1 MLETNNNQFGFLN
14 LKKVPL
20 NKNLVTIVSIV
31 VIGIVVIFGSVWF
44 FVQNKNPKNADFAEQ
59 SNNTQLDNQY
69 GDQNQSEENFSSVLP
84 NFEEKIEGNLKIYT
98 NFARGIQFAYN
109 KAWQANRQEGSQN
122 PDSLLF
128 SNLPDGDSLE
138 FYFLIKVDEASEKN
152 KILREG
158 VNNDGF
164 KYQIIRSF
172 SSVRSEEEANEK
184 ELLYLSIVH
193 SINDQFKQPGINSGI
208 LYRYVYTFPSSKGG
222 SYLNR
227 VVSELETIAKS
238 FKYLYND
245 APYFVTLPSGKQ
257 LSFEYTI
264 NFELVSNQ
272 DGMVTLSAKDYS
284 LEIKLYYNKPVNINT
299 TCLSEYVRHPIKLD
313 NLTAEYRGYR
323 VNEANQSQCANV
335 SGTEVIEVTLG
346 GEKVFLEF
354 NFSVSIDDRILLLIK
369 SMKLQS

>member
-20 NKNLVTIVSIV
+20 NKNLATIVSIV
-31 VIGIVVIFGSVWF
+31 IIGIIITFGSVWF
-44 FVQNKNPKNADFAEQ
+44 FVQNKNPKKADLTEQ
-59 SNNTQLDNQY
+59 SNNTQLDDQY
-69 GDQNQSEENFSSVLP
+69 SDQNQSEENFSSVLP

-98 NFARGIQFAYN
+98 NFSRGIQFAYN

-122 PDSLLF
+122 PDNLLF
-128 SNLPDGDSLE
+128 SNLPEGDSLE
-138 FYFLIKVDEASEKN
+138 FCFLIKVDEASEKN

-172 SSVRSEEEANEK
+172 SSGRSEEKGNEK
-184 ELLYLSIVH
+184 EVLYLSIAH
-193 SINDQFKQPGINSGI
+193 SINDQFKQPRIHSGM
-208 LYRYVYTFPSSKGG
+208 LYRYVYTFPSSKGEP
-222 SYLNR
+222 YLNR

-264 NFELVSNQ
+264 NFELVSDQ
-272 DGMVTLSAKDYS
+272 DGMVTLSSKDYS
-284 LEIKLYYNKPVNINT
+284 LEIKLYYNKPVSINT
-299 TCLSEYVRHPIKLD
+299 TCLSEHARYPIKLD
-313 NLTAEYRGYR
+313 NLTVEYRGYT

-354 NFSVSIDDRILLLIK
+354 DSFSVDDRILLLVK

>member
-1 MLETNNNQFGFLN
+1 MFETNNNQFDFLN
-14 LKKVPL
+14 LKKVSL

-31 VIGIVVIFGSVWF
+31 VIGIIIIFGSVWF
-44 FVQNKNPKNADFAEQ
+44 FVQNKNSKNADLAEQ

-69 GDQNQSEENFSSVLP
+69 SDQNQSEENFSSVLP
-84 NFEEKIEGNLKIYT
+84 NFEEKTEGNLNIYT

-128 SNLPDGDSLE
+128 NNLPEGDSLE
-138 FYFLIKVDEASEKN
+138 FYFLIKEVSEKN

-172 SSVRSEEEANEK
+172 SSGRSEEEANEK
-184 ELLYLSIVH
+184 EVLYLSIVH
-193 SINDQFKQPGINSGI
+193 SINDQLKQPGIYSGI
-208 LYRYVYTFPSSKGG
+208 LYRYVYTFPSSKGE
-222 SYLNR
+222 SYLNL
-227 VVSELETIAKS
+227 VVSELEIIVKS
-238 FKYLYND
+238 FKYLYHD
-245 APYFVTLPSGKQ
+245 APYFVTLPGGKQ

-264 NFELVSNQ
+264 NFELISDQ

-299 TCLSEYVRHPIKLD
+299 TCLSEYAKYPIKLD
-313 NLTAEYRGYR
+313 NLTAEYRGYT

-354 NFSVSIDDRILLLIK
+354 NSSVSVDDRILLLIK
-369 SMKLQS
+369 SMRLQS

>member
-1 MLETNNNQFGFLN
+1 

-20 NKNLVTIVSIV
+20 NKNLATIVSIV
-31 VIGIVVIFGSVWF
+31 IIGIIITFGSVWF
-44 FVQNKNPKNADFAEQ
+44 FVQNKNPKKADLTEQ

-69 GDQNQSEENFSSVLP
+69 SDQNQSEENFSSVLP
-84 NFEEKIEGNLKIYT
+84 NFEEKTEGNLKIYT
-98 NFARGIQFAYN
+98 NFSKGIQFAYN

-122 PDSLLF
+122 PDNLLF
-128 SNLPDGDSLE
+128 NNLPEGDSLE
-138 FYFLIKVDEASEKN
+138 FYFLIKVEDEASEKN
-152 KILREG
+152 KIVREG

-172 SSVRSEEEANEK
+172 SSGRSEEEANEK
-184 ELLYLSIVH
+184 KVLYLSIVH
-193 SINDQFKQPGINSGI
+193 SINDQFKQPGIYSGV
-208 LYRYVYTFPSSKGG
+208 LYRYVYTFPSSKGE

-264 NFELVSNQ
+264 NFELVSDQ

-284 LEIKLYYNKPVNINT
+284 LEIKLYYNKPVSINT
-299 TCLSEYVRHPIKLD
+299 TCLSEHARYPIKLD
-313 NLTAEYRGYR
+313 NLTVEYRGYT

-335 SGTEVIEVTLG
+335 SGTEVIEATLG

-354 NFSVSIDDRILLLIK
+354 DSFSVDDRILLLVK

>member
-1 MLETNNNQFGFLN
+1 

-20 NKNLVTIVSIV
+20 NKNLAIIVSIV
-31 VIGIVVIFGSVWF
+31 AIGIVVIFGSVWF

-69 GDQNQSEENFSSVLP
+69 GDQNQSEDNSSSVLP

-98 NFARGIQFAYN
+98 NFSRGIQFAYN

-122 PDSLLF
+122 PDNLLF
-128 SNLPDGDSLE
+128 NNLPEGDSLE
-138 FYFLIKVDEASEKN
+138 FHFLMNVDEVSEKD

-158 VNNDGF
+158 INNDGF

-172 SSVRSEEEANEK
+172 SSVRSEEKGNEK
-184 ELLYLSIVH
+184 EEVLYLSIVH
-193 SINDQFKQPGINSGI
+193 SINDQFKQPEIRSGM
-208 LYRYVYTFPSSKGG
+208 LYQYVYTFPSSKGEP
-222 SYLNR
+222 YLNR

-245 APYFVTLPSGKQ
+245 APYVVTLPGGKQ

-264 NFELVSNQ
+264 NFKLISDQ

-299 TCLSEYVRHPIKLD
+299 TCLSEYARYPIKLD

-335 SGTEVIEVTLG
+335 SETEVIEVTLG

-354 NFSVSIDDRILLLIK
+354 DSFLVDDRILLLVK

>member
-1 MLETNNNQFGFLN
+1 MFKTNNNQFGFLN

-31 VIGIVVIFGSVWF
+31 IIGIIITFGSVWF
-44 FVQNKNPKNADFAEQ
+44 FVQNKNSKNTDLTEQ
-59 SNNTQLDNQY
+59 SSNTQLDNQY
-69 GDQNQSEENFSSVLP
+69 GDQNQSEDNSSSVLP

-98 NFARGIQFAYN
+98 NFSRGIQFAYN

-122 PDSLLF
+122 PDNLLF
-128 SNLPDGDSLE
+128 NNLPEGDSLA
-138 FYFLIKVDEASEKN
+138 FYFLMNVDEVSEKD

-172 SSVRSEEEANEK
+172 SSVRSEEKDNEK
-184 ELLYLSIVH
+184 EVLYLSIVH
-193 SINDQFKQPGINSGI
+193 SINDQFKQPEIRSGM
-208 LYRYVYTFPSSKGG
+208 LYQYVYTFPSSKGEP
-222 SYLNR
+222 YLNR

-238 FKYLYND
+238 FKYLYN

-299 TCLSEYVRHPIKLD
+299 TCLSEYARYPIKLD
-313 NLTAEYRGYR
+313 NLTAEYRGYT

-335 SGTEVIEVTLG
+335 SGTEVIELTLG

-354 NFSVSIDDRILLLIK
+354 NFSVSVDDRILLLVK
-369 SMKLQS
+369 SMKLQP

>member
-20 NKNLVTIVSIV
+20 NKNLATIVSIV
-31 VIGIVVIFGSVWF
+31 IIGIIITFGSVWF
-44 FVQNKNPKNADFAEQ
+44 FVQNKNPKKADLTEQ
-59 SNNTQLDNQY
+59 SNNAQLDNQY
-69 GDQNQSEENFSSVLP
+69 SDQSQSKENFSSVLP
-84 NFEEKIEGNLKIYT
+84 NFEEKTEGNLKIYT
-98 NFARGIQFAYN
+98 NFSRGIQFAYN
-109 KAWQANRQEGSQN
+109 KSWQANRQEGSQN
-122 PDSLLF
+122 PDNLLF
-128 SNLPDGDSLE
+128 NNLPEGDSLE

-152 KILREG
+152 KILRDG
-158 VNNDGF
+158 VNNNGF

-172 SSVRSEEEANEK
+172 SSGKSGEEGNEK
-184 ELLYLSIVH
+184 EVLYLSIVH
-193 SINDQFKQPGINSGI
+193 SINDQFKQSEIHSGM
-208 LYRYVYTFPSSKGG
+208 LYRYVYTFPRSKGE
-222 SYLNR
+222 SYLNL

-245 APYFVTLPSGKQ
+245 APYFVILPSGKQ

-264 NFELVSNQ
+264 NFELVSDQ

-284 LEIKLYYNKPVNINT
+284 LEIKLYYNNT
-299 TCLSEYVRHPIKLD
+299 
-313 NLTAEYRGYR
+313 

-354 NFSVSIDDRILLLIK
+354 NLSVSIDDRILLLVN